1 MKREEVFLAWAPKD
15 SVWSP
20 WVLPV
25 PFAQMNC
32 LDFAPALE
40 VKADSFPWILQGD
53 KEEFAYILD
62 LPGEQAIRYGLTMAG
77 LGLRPVPVI
86 DGSPG
91 AGEFYFSREPQA
103 STTPAWHPNVAVDM
117 TELLRAL
124 CEGASVLP
132 GISIA
137 PNALPA
143 FLLDSR
149 RMSGQRV
156 LSNEIYDNRWQVFP
170 QDFPSAKFLLE
181 HGVRRVMLVQ
191 EHKGQPQEDLAH
203 VLLRWQEGGI
213 AIETVGISDGSSREE
228 IRVTKPS
235 WFRRIWYRA
244 LAVLKLRRSW
254 SGGFGGFPMISAG

>member
-15 SVWSP
+15 SIWSP

-25 PFAQMNC
+25 PFAQLNC
-32 LDFAPALE
+32 LDFAPAVE
-40 VKADSFPWILQGD
+40 VKADSFPWIPEGG

-62 LPGEQAIRYGLTMAG
+62 LPGEQAIRYGLAMAG

-117 TELLRAL
+117 TELLRVL
-124 CEGASVLP
+124 CEGASALV
-132 GISIA
+132 GT
-137 PNALPA
+137 ALPA
-143 FLLDSR
+143 AALPVFLLDAR
-149 RMSGQRV
+149 RMKADR
-156 LSNEIYDNRWQVFP
+156 LLNDEIYDNRWRVFP

-181 HGVRRVMLVQ
+181 HGVRRVLLVQ
-191 EHKGQPQEDLAH
+191 ERKGQPQEDLAH

-213 AIETVGISDGSSREE
+213 VIESVGASDGSSREE
-228 IRVTKPS
+228 IPVTKPS
-235 WFRRIWYRA
+235 WFRWIWYRA
-244 LAVLKLRRSW
+244 LVALKLRRSW
-254 SGGFGGFPMISAG
+254 SGGFGGFPMSSTG